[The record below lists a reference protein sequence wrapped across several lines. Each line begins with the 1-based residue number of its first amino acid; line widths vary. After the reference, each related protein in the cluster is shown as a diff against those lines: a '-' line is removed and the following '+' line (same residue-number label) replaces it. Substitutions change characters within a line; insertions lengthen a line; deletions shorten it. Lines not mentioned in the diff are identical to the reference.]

1 MTSAHRGVDVAPD
14 GERQAKPKRRIRER
28 WAEWRRLA
36 RIAYRDPEHV
46 AERLALFG
54 SERLGDPSLE
64 WASRVREERP
74 EAPRAGIAEEVR
86 VQTAQVA
93 RIDGAVSGTP
103 FLLALVPGYLAYL
116 WQEGVMER
124 RIAALYG
131 SDPRE
136 LETCARTLVL
146 RGVHPTIEAAREGV
160 RTVAETPLP
169 DKPTKRRPLR
179 TWVRSVY
186 VLLIFGGFLSAPTEG
201 AAKEGHWRLKAVGG
215 FVVGGVIWVMTWV
228 LPVTFMIVMAWACE
242 SHARSLGSRTLSFYG
257 GESANAELA
266 AGSLDADQDGGRT
279 KRDLL
284 RAGLLVLSI
293 AIPIAFVAYA
303 DHVKQSTGVNW
314 LGALGALVAV
324 SIVIATTVIA
334 RRA

>member
-1 MTSAHRGVDVAPD
+1 MTSTHGGLDVASD
-14 GERQAKPKRRIRER
+14 GGGTGKSRRRIRER

-64 WASRVREERP
+64 WASRVRDARP
-74 EAPRAGIAEEVR
+74 EAPKAEIAEEVR
-86 VQTAQVA
+86 IQTAQVA

-103 FLLALVPGYLAYL
+103 FFIALLPGYLAFL

-131 SDPRE
+131 ADPRE
-136 LETCARTLVL
+136 AETCARTLVL
-146 RGVHPTIEAAREGV
+146 RGVHPTIEAARKAV
-160 RTVAETPLP
+160 QAVAETPLP

-179 TWVRSVY
+179 TWVHSVY
-186 VLLIFGGFLSAPTEG
+186 VMLIFGGFISAPSED
-201 AAKEGHWRLKAVGG
+201 ADKEGRWRLKAAVG
-215 FVVGGVIWVMTWV
+215 FLVGGVIWITTWV

-257 GESANAELA
+257 GETAAAELA
-266 AGSLDADQDGGRT
+266 AGSFGDGQDGGRS

-303 DHVKQSTGVNW
+303 DRVKQTTGVNW

>member
-1 MTSAHRGVDVAPD
+1 MTSTHGGLD
-14 GERQAKPKRRIRER
+14 GGGTGKSRRRIRER

-64 WASRVREERP
+64 WASRVRDARP
-74 EAPRAGIAEEVR
+74 EAPKAEIAEEVR
-86 VQTAQVA
+86 IQTAQVA

-103 FLLALVPGYLAYL
+103 FLIALVPGYLAFL

-124 RIAALYG
+124 RMAALYG

-136 LETCARTLVL
+136 AETCARTLVL
-146 RGVHPTIEAAREGV
+146 RGVHPTIEAARKAV
-160 RTVAETPLP
+160 QAVAETPLP

-179 TWVRSVY
+179 TWVHSGY
-186 VLLIFGGFLSAPTEG
+186 VMLIFGGFIAPSED
-201 AAKEGHWRLKAVGG
+201 ADKEGHWRLKAAVG
-215 FVVGGVIWVMTWV
+215 FLVGGVIWVTTWV
-228 LPVTFMIVMAWACE
+228 LPVSFMIVMAWACE

-257 GESANAELA
+257 GETAAAELA
-266 AGSLDADQDGGRT
+266 AGSFGDGQDGGRS

-303 DHVKQSTGVNW
+303 DRVKQTTGVNW